1 MGFPKC
7 SWCQN
12 LMGPLNDVA
21 KEENIEVIYYL
32 DIKEIRDNT
41 FAKGHKD
48 FEKLSDDVKIV
59 SEVSESSSNTGL
71 IIGIIAVIVVIGAGA
86 FYFYKKKS
94 KSNKDN
100 LE

>member
-1 MGFPKC
+1 MKKILKLLMMFVVALALTGCVKVR
-7 SWCQN
+7 CQIDITDKD
-12 LMGPLNDVA
+12 DVVT
-21 KEENIEVIYYL
+21 IGL
-32 DIKEIRDNT
+32 
-41 FAKGHKD
+41 KD

-100 LE
+100 LD